1 MSRAR
6 SSSAIRHGLRALPA
20 LIALAVTSLASAAD
34 PSSVTAVKVSA
45 APAPDGNATDAAW
58 QSAPSATVTL
68 SGGMNFQGG
77 STQATLK
84 AVYTADTLCM
94 LLQYDDPTH
103 SVRRSPYVKQV
114 DGTWKKLKDPDDK
127 GGDNNKYYED
137 KFALIWPI
145 NNSIKGFEQSGCMG
159 ACHAGEPGKPYGN
172 KYTAS
177 EGELGD
183 MWHMKTVR
191 TGVVGQVDDQY
202 LDHTRYDPEKAKEAG
217 RKTDT
222 KTGGGYKDIALV
234 DGKPEFMAKDGKPA
248 NAGGTYHLKD
258 ADKAPFD
265 DSRFKAG
272 DEVASILV
280 APFTGDR
287 GDIASGMSHG
297 GGKWT
302 VEMCRK
308 LVTGSPTDVQFEKL
322 DAPYYFG
329 LAAFDNAQVR
339 HAFAASP
346 LKLVFK
352 P

>member
-1 MSRAR
+1 MRRIESPAAAGYAARAV
-6 SSSAIRHGLRALPA
+6 PA
-20 LIALAVTSLASAAD
+20 VFALAMTSLAAAAD
-34 PSSVTAVKVSA
+34 PVTVTAVKA
-45 APAPDGNATDAAW
+45 AATPALDGKADDGAW
-58 QSAPSATVTL
+58 QQAQAVKVSM
-68 SGGMNFQGG
+68 SGGVNFQGG

-84 AVYTADTLCM
+84 AVYTADSLCM

-103 SVRRSPYVKQV
+103 SVRRSPYIKQE
-114 DGTWKKLKDPDDK
+114 DGSWKKLKDPDDK
-127 GGDNNKYYED
+127 GGDNNKFYED

-145 NNSIKGFEQSGCMG
+145 KNSIKGFDQSGCMT
-159 ACHAGEPGKPYGN
+159 ACHVGEAGKPYGN

-217 RKTDT
+217 RKADA

-234 DGKPEFMAKDGKPA
+234 DGKPELMAKDGQPA
-248 NAGGTYHLKD
+248 NAGGAYYLKD
-258 ADKAPFD
+258 ADKAPLD
-265 DSRFKAG
+265 DGKFKPG

-287 GDIASGMSHG
+287 GDIASGMSYANG
-297 GGKWT
+297 QWSF
-302 VEMCRK
+302 ELCRK
-308 LVTGSPTDVQFEKL
+308 LVTGSPTDVQFDKL